1 MYTLQRPVV
10 SSPPLYL
17 CILVHLIYLLSGH
30 VSAIGNATLVDGVV
44 SGIALSNNLQGD
56 GGLIRRKL
64 FQSSEAV
71 GIQNIEDP
79 IELAQFFPNGLALC
93 FGDQEDATS
102 SRALPVR
109 VTDSS
114 DTSARSAAAKMEGMF
129 RCYVPISRF
138 PRKCV
143 CLRADCGGTAAEKE
157 NCRTC
162 LESGGVYESMS
173 SCMSADETV
182 GIQQINPA
190 SEYPDPSFADED
202 TAGVDYFEGEVDG
215 DEEEDPRLYTDLYQV
230 EERGSPRC
238 PHAQKRNLYSWC
250 DPATWGGSLPNPQGQ
265 VVLPLGKRVLLE
277 PCAVEGNPVFTQILI
292 PQSSELIFANA
303 NMNLT
308 VSSILVRG
316 ALRIGGPRCR
326 VGAKIRISFP
336 LSQKIEPLHYG
347 IIADRGV
354 LEMHGVNFKL
364 SWTRLAATAKAGDN
378 VITIQEQARKW
389 RAGQQIM
396 IATSIFKDEIENQNE
411 VATIKSVSGDGKRI
425 TLTKPLVFEHYGYEN
440 VKLACP
446 VL

>member
-1 MYTLQRPVV
+1 MYTLRKPV
-10 SSPPLYL
+10 SLSFPFYL
-17 CILVHLIYLLSGH
+17 FILVNCIYLSRGFVNAL
-30 VSAIGNATLVDGVV
+30 GNVTLVEGIV
-44 SGIALSNNLQGD
+44 SGIALPNHLQA
-56 GGLIRRKL
+56 GGELIRRQL
-64 FQSSEAV
+64 SQSSGAV
-71 GIQNIEDP
+71 GIQSIEDP

-93 FGDQEDATS
+93 FDDQQDTSS

-109 VTDSS
+109 VS
-114 DTSARSAAAKMEGMF
+114 DASDESARSAAAEMEGMF

-143 CLRADCGGTAAEKE
+143 CLRADCDGTVAEKE

-162 LESGGVYESMS
+162 LEAGGVYESMS

-190 SEYPDPSFADED
+190 NEYPDPTFADED
-202 TAGVDYFEGEVDG
+202 TAGVDYFEDEV
-215 DEEEDPRLYTDLYQV
+215 EDMDPKLYTDLYQA

-238 PHAQKRNLYSWC
+238 PHAQRKNLYSWC
-250 DPATWGGSLPNPQGQ
+250 DPETWGGSLPNPQGQ
-265 VVLPLGKRVLLE
+265 IILPLGKRVLLE

-326 VGAKIRISFP
+326 IGAKIRITFP
-336 LSQKIEPLHYG
+336 PSMKVEPLHYG

-354 LEMHGVNFKL
+354 LEMHGMNFKQ
-364 SWTRLAATAKAGDN
+364 SWTRLAATAKAGDT
-378 VITIQEQARKW
+378 VITLQEGSKKW
-389 RAGQQIM
+389 RAGQLIM

-411 VATIKSVSGDGKRI
+411 VATIKSINKKGKRI
-425 TLTKPLVFEHYGYEN
+425 TLTKPLLFEHYGYECD
-440 VKLACP
+440 KRACP
-446 VL
+446 VCSKL